1 MSFPEELVSINK
13 SVNRAQVLAYAEA
26 SGDYN
31 PIHVD
36 ECQTCGTSFKNDFT
50 IKLEDA
56 LRLGGIARGMDL
68 TEEEVRLGEEIA
80 EQVREGALQ
89 QGDEV
94 VLRLIRQFP
103 PESLARI
110 KKLLDVG

>member
-1 MSFPEELVSINK
+1 MLCSFDLFFHSDC
-13 SVNRAQVLAYAEA
+13 LAL
-26 SGDYN
+26 N
-31 PIHVD
+31 PVHVD
-36 ECQTCGTSFKNDFT
+36 ECQSCGTSFKNDFT

-56 LRLGGIARGMDL
+56 LRLGGVARGMDL
-68 TEEEVRLGEEIA
+68 TEEEVRIGEEIA